1 MSAMT
6 DGRSIQ
12 VIRRT
17 SGSNPMPIK
26 PHKGESQSDFTARC
40 VPEMIGTGPDKRPQ
54 EQAVAACLSIWRD
67 AKGEKPPP
75 SKMALKQDA
84 PDPDD
89 DESHDDYIDRCIDR
103 MTGDDDT
110 IDEADA
116 EEACEL
122 AWEDFQDN
130 FRRAGELVYKTHAS
144 GSGMEFVLSD
154 GSVDLMGDVI
164 EPRGWQ
170 IESFLAN
177 PIALFNH
184 HADAPIG
191 KWANIRISD
200 NDLRGDLV
208 LAEKGT
214 SARINEIRKLVEA
227 DILRAASVG
236 FHPIRREPIKNN
248 SAWGGSHFLEQRL
261 VEVSLVSVPANPN
274 ALAVAKSLNIS
285 PRMLRKVFGE
295 HADNNIARR
304 GYEPPRGESADKRSA
319 TEVAGEHA
327 EPKRGEHGKG
337 NHMLLSTR
345 IEEAQKGV
353 LALQDQ
359 LDKHLE
365 SIDDDS
371 PTEEQMILT
380 EDLSAKIETKQRH
393 LGNLKNI
400 EAKNAASAEDPAG
413 LPVKR
418 KEGEVRPPTDLVI
431 RRKKPEPLDYFFRA
445 AIVQAKSLVDRRS
458 LDDTRRKI
466 YGDDEATRVVCDAV
480 LKAATAPAAT
490 TVTGWAAELV
500 HTLWADFMAVLL
512 PMSVYPQLAAK
523 GLALTFG
530 PNGRIIIPTRSLTP
544 TIAGSFV
551 GEGAAIPVRQG
562 AFATQ
567 TLVPKKMA
575 VITTW
580 TREMDEHSTP
590 AIEGL
595 LRQAI
600 LQDTA
605 VALDTVLL
613 DTTAAT
619 TIRPAGLRSYQSAI
633 TASAVASNPYANFV
647 ADYTA
652 LYGALLTLTSGNVRS
667 PTLLINP
674 LQGLYLSMLQ
684 PPAAAAP
691 LFPFSD
697 MISGGRLLK
706 ADVIESSTVPTGV
719 VIMVDA
725 ADFTTAGQ
733 EGPRLEISDQ
743 ATLHMEDTTPA
754 DITIPG
760 APGTFSAPVKSMWQ
774 TDSLALRLI
783 MMINWVMRRPVA
795 TWITGVTWK

>member
-1 MSAMT
+1 
-6 DGRSIQ
+6 
-12 VIRRT
+12 
-17 SGSNPMPIK
+17 MPIQ
-26 PHKGESQSDFTARC
+26 PHKGESQSDFMARC

-54 EQAVAACLSIWRD
+54 EQAVAACLSIWRG
-67 AKGEKPPP
+67 ARNAHKIT
-75 SKMALKQDA
+75 AV

-89 DESHDDYIDRCIDR
+89 DESHDDYIDRCVDR

-110 IDEADA
+110 LDEADA
-116 EEACEL
+116 EEECEL
-122 AWEDFQDN
+122 AWEEFRDN
-130 FRRAGELVYKTHAS
+130 YRGAGELVYKTHAS

-184 HADAPIG
+184 RGDAPIG
-191 KWANIRISD
+191 KWTNIRITD
-200 NDLRGDLV
+200 KDLRGNLV

-236 FHPIRREPIKNN
+236 FRPIRQEPIKTN

-285 PRMLRKVFGE
+285 PRTLRKVFGE
-295 HADNNIARR
+295 HADNNIVHR
-304 GYEPPRGESADKRSA
+304 GYEPPRGKSADERDANK
-319 TEVAGEHA
+319 TAGEHA

-337 NHMLLSTR
+337 NHMLLSQR
-345 IEEAQKGV
+345 IQDAEKGV

-365 SIDDDS
+365 GIDDDS

-400 EAKNAASAEDPAG
+400 EAKNASGAEDPAG

-418 KEGEVRPPTDLVI
+418 KEGEVRPPADLVI

-445 AIVQAKSLVDRRS
+445 ALVRAKSKIDGQS

-466 YGDDEATRVVCDAV
+466 YGDDEATRIVCDAV
-480 LKAATAPAAT
+480 LKAATAPAVT

-512 PMSVYPQLAAK
+512 PMSVYPRLAAK

-600 LQDTA
+600 LEDTALALDTILLDTA
-605 VALDTVLL
+605 V
-613 DTTAAT
+613 AT
-619 TIRPAGLRSYQSAI
+619 TIRPAGLRSYQAAI
-633 TASAVASNPYANFV
+633 TASAVAGNPYANFV

-652 LYGALLTLTSGNVRS
+652 LYGALLGLTSGNVRN

-697 MISGGRLLK
+697 MIGGGRLLK

-719 VIMVDA
+719 VVMVDA

-743 ATLHMEDTTPA
+743 ATLHMEDTAPA

-760 APGTFSAPVKSMWQ
+760 APPTVSAPVKSMWQ

-783 MMINWVMRRPVA
+783 MMVNWVMRRPVA